1 MINTNERIALIREI
15 LCDNNNREFA
25 KKLGT
30 SEQYASNIC
39 KSGKNVGEKTKAKI
53 LEIFPEIN
61 RVWFLTGEGEML
73 KGEKKENGNG
83 ITIPLAAWNVIEK
96 QAESLAARDRQLELL
111 MKSRDEQINE
121 LISTVRREIADL
133 KKTYARTEAATF
145 ADAG

>member
-1 MINTNERIALIREI
+1 MNERIALIREI

-25 KKLGT
+25 EKLGT
-30 SEQYASNIC
+30 SDQYASNLC
-39 KSGKNVGEKTKAKI
+39 KSGKSVGEKTKTKI

-61 RVWFLTGEGEML
+61 KIWFLTGEGEML
-73 KGEKKENGNG
+73 KGESQGSGDG

-96 QAESLAARDRQLELL
+96 QAESLAARDRQLEML

-121 LISTVRREIADL
+121 LISSVRRELEDL

>member
-1 MINTNERIALIREI
+1 MQ
-15 LCDNNNREFA
+15 D
-25 KKLGT
+25 
-30 SEQYASNIC
+30 
-39 KSGKNVGEKTKAKI
+39 KI
-53 LEIFPEIN
+53 LSAFPELN
-61 RVWFLTGEGEML
+61 RTWLMTGEGEML
-73 KGEKKENGNG
+73 KGENQGSGDG

-96 QAESLAARDRQLELL
+96 QTESLAARDRQLEML

>member
-1 MINTNERIALIREI
+1 MININERIALIREI

-39 KSGKNVGEKTKAKI
+39 KSGKNVGEKTEAKI

-73 KGEKKENGNG
+73 KGGTQGEAGG
-83 ITIPLAAWNVIEK
+83 VTIPASVWN
-96 QAESLAARDRQLELL
+96 
-111 MKSRDEQINE
+111 
-121 LISTVRREIADL
+121 
-133 KKTYARTEAATF
+133 
-145 ADAG
+145 